1 MRLLFGTL
9 LCLIVTN
16 PAVAQTPPNANPLP
30 PIDYNTAFLDRNA
43 TATRITEQI
52 DLDGRLD
59 EKVWD
64 IPPGATDF
72 IQRLPVTGAAPTFR
86 TEARFLYDD
95 DNLYVGVVYV
105 GVVAFDSEPDQATVN
120 DITEDFNFGGSDL
133 VAVVLDT
140 LRDRRSGFAFVVN
153 PGGGR
158 SDFQISNNGQINGDW
173 DGVWDFQVTRNDEG
187 WVIEFQIPFNTLRF
201 SNAVSQEWGLNML
214 RTVRRINE
222 QNDWSPVPQRFSPT
236 RVSMAGALRGLENI
250 RPGRNLKVKP
260 FAVAG
265 FTQTRSGGNPFGD
278 WVTDSDYDG
287 GLDVKFGLTQSLT
300 LDATYRTD
308 FAQVEVDQQQVN
320 LTRFNLFFPEKREF
334 FLENSGTFNLGGGG
348 RQFRSARAEDLVP
361 FFSRR
366 IGLSAQGTPIPIIG
380 GAGVTGQ
387 VGRYDIGFL
396 TMKTESS
403 GSTPSN
409 TYTVGRV
416 KQNLLTNSWVGGI
429 VTNRDSRVGGDY
441 NRLFGAD
448 AFFQFSNRLEFD
460 AYILKTDTPGVKEKD
475 QARRFAAAWRDDEL
489 VVGAAYSAIETNFNP
504 EVGFVRR
511 PNITKYSGEFSFNP
525 LIRSSRSVRNLIFG
539 TTLEYFEDGTTEEVE
554 TRTQNLNLGIRFQS
568 NARIEFR
575 LTETFERLN
584 RVFRIRPGIGIPEG
598 DYAYRRQR
606 VSASS
611 DSSRKIS
618 GGGSVEWGEFWD
630 GESES
635 FTANLSVK
643 PNYRINLAVNYSRN
657 QVDLTGGSFTTDLLG
672 LRLVYAFNA
681 RASFNAFIQY
691 NASRNEVSSNIRF
704 NIIHRPLSDLF
715 VVYNDRR
722 STANAQVVERALIV
736 KFTNLFNF

>member
-1 MRLLFGTL
+1 MGPPFRIFV
-9 LCLIVTN
+9 LCLLSAAPTL
-16 PAVAQTPPNANPLP
+16 AQNVPNANTPA
-30 PIDYNTAFLDRNA
+30 PIDYDTAYLSRNA
-43 TATRITEQI
+43 TAVRITEPI
-52 DLDGRLD
+52 TLDGLLN
-59 EKVWD
+59 ESVWD
-64 IPPGATDF
+64 VPVGETDF
-72 IQRLPVTGAAPTFR
+72 VQRRPVAGAAPTFR

-95 DNLYVGVVYV
+95 DNLYVGVI
-105 GVVAFDSEPDQATVN
+105 AFDSEPDRMTIN
-120 DITEDFNFGGSDL
+120 DVTDDFNIGGSDL

-140 LRDRRSGFAFVVN
+140 LRDRRSGFLFVVN

-158 SDFQISNNGQINGDW
+158 SDYQISNNGQINGDW

-187 WVIEFQIPFNTLRF
+187 WVIEYRIPFNTLRF
-201 SNAVSQEWGLNML
+201 SNASSQEWGLNML
-214 RTVRRINE
+214 RAVRRLNE
-222 QNDWSPVPQRFSPT
+222 QSDWSPVPQRFSGA

-250 RPGRNLKVKP
+250 QPGRNLKVKP
-260 FAVAG
+260 FVVAG
-265 FTQTRSGGNPFGD
+265 FTQTRSGQDPFGE
-278 WVTDSDYDG
+278 WVTDQNYDG
-287 GLDVKFGLTQSLT
+287 GLDLKFGLTQSLT

-334 FLENSGTFNLGGGG
+334 FLENAGTFNFGGGG
-348 RQFRSARAEDLVP
+348 RRVRSARAEDLIP

-366 IGLSAQGTPIPIIG
+366 IGLSREGTPIPIVG
-380 GAGVTGQ
+380 GARVTGQ
-387 VGRYDIGFL
+387 VGRYDVGFL
-396 TMKTESS
+396 TMKTEST

-429 VTNRDSRVGGDY
+429 FTNRDSTVPGDY

-448 AFFQFSNRLEFD
+448 AYFQFFDRLEFD
-460 AYILKTDTPGVKEKD
+460 TYILKSKTPGLTGKD
-475 QARRFAAAWRDDEL
+475 QARRFATAWRDEEL
-489 VVGAAYSAIETNFNP
+489 VIEAAYSAIETNFNP

-511 PNITKYSGEFSFNP
+511 PDVTKYTGEFSWNP
-525 LIRSSRSVRNLIFG
+525 LIESSRSIRNLVFG
-539 TTLEYFEDGTTEEVE
+539 TDVEYYEDGTTEEIE
-554 TRTQNLNLGIRFQS
+554 TRTQSLNLGIRFQNS
-568 NARIEFR
+568 ASINFT

-584 RVFRIRPGIGIPEG
+584 RVFRIRPSVPIPEG
-598 DYAYRRQR
+598 DYAYRRYR
-606 VSASS
+606 INASS
-611 DSSRKIS
+611 DPARKIS
-618 GGGSVEWGEFWD
+618 GGGSVAWGEFWD

-643 PNYRINLAVNYSRN
+643 PNYHLNVGVNYSHN

-672 LRLVYAFNA
+672 LRFVYAFTA
-681 RASFNAFIQY
+681 RAFFNAFIQY
-691 NASRNEVSSNIRF
+691 NADRDEVSSNLRF

-722 STANAQVVERALIV
+722 SADNGQVVERALIV